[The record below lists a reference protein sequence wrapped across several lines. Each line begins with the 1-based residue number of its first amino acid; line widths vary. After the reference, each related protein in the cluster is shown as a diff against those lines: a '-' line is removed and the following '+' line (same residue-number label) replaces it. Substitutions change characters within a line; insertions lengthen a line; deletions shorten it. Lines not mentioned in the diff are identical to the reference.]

1 MVESKQSANT
11 KNPPTPKKLDPKTLN
26 TTPKINPDVD
36 YINRTLP

>member
-1 MVESKQSANT
+1 MVEPKQQAQSKPQN
-11 KNPPTPKKLDPKTLN
+11 PKKLDPKSLN